1 MMMGKIEQLPG
12 DGPSI
17 IQGWEHVGGARFG
30 SGTRPTIEIK
40 GIQVPVEMQSVG
52 ANFRKG

>member
-1 MMMGKIEQLPG
+1 MMMGKIGQLPG
-12 DGPSI
+12 DSPSI

-30 SGTRPTIEIK
+30 SGIRPTIEIK

-52 ANFRKG
+52 AKFRKG